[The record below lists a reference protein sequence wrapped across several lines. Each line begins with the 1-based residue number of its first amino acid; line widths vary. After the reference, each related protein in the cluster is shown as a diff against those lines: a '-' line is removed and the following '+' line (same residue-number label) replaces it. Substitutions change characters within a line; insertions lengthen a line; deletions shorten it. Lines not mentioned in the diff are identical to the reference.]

1 VDVLPVAISERYE
14 RGRYSRL
21 TEFVLLVT
29 AAYLSCFAL
38 WAQTSDP
45 QTDDAN
51 QSWTA
56 TTESKDA
63 NSDPI
68 RTIESRT
75 QNGNHTLD
83 TQSTQRESDGH
94 FEPYQDI
101 EKETVQVDSSTV
113 RTTTRTFD
121 RDADGVKTLV
131 QIVEEEQHTLAG
143 GNSNIVR
150 STSNPD
156 GNGNL
161 QLINRQIE
169 ETTKISPNVEE
180 IRTTVLLPSLNG
192 GLVPSVKAQERR
204 ERDSNG
210 TVEAKKTT
218 MLPDGAGNW
227 QVGEI
232 RDTISRLDGE
242 NRSTEE
248 RVSVPDSEGKLG
260 EISHTI
266 SREAE
271 SAAGDKR
278 NIVETYSIDVPGA
291 VPDGDLHLVERSA
304 TMQHTGAS
312 GQQTT
317 RQQVEQRNP
326 GNPSDGLQVSI
337 VTTDSVQ
344 PGASKAQ
351 ATRTVEARDANG
363 NLDVITVDTSK
374 SDNIHA
380 IQVQIAP
387 SNKPQ

>member
-75 QNGNHTLD
+75 QIGNHTLD

-150 STSNPD
+150 STSSPD

-232 RDTISRLDGE
+232 RDTISRLIRLARRPRAPPE
-242 NRSTEE
+242 T
-248 RVSVPDSEGKLG
+248 
-260 EISHTI
+260 
-266 SREAE
+266 
-271 SAAGDKR
+271 SA
-278 NIVETYSIDVPGA
+278 I
-291 VPDGDLHLVERSA
+291 L
-304 TMQHTGAS
+304 
-312 GQQTT
+312 
-317 RQQVEQRNP
+317 
-326 GNPSDGLQVSI
+326 
-337 VTTDSVQ
+337 
-344 PGASKAQ
+344 
-351 ATRTVEARDANG
+351 
-363 NLDVITVDTSK
+363 
-374 SDNIHA
+374 
-380 IQVQIAP
+380 
-387 SNKPQ
+387 